1 MAEIRARIIL
11 EDSMSVELQRINGN
25 LTEFDRQVQAARNS
39 IRALSEARINIDTT
53 RSQGQITELQASMN
67 KLKKNI
73 AIVVAAKDMA
83 TESMERI
90 KSKAETLIKS
100 NYQLEITALDKTK
113 SVITGIRD
121 SIFNLKTLAAG
132 IVLGATGKEAFDL
145 TLGNAISNE
154 KYLSTLQTV
163 LHSDKKGS
171 EALKWSYNQAAAT
184 PFDAK
189 EVVSGV
195 TQLATSGL
203 DYTKYLM
210 PLGDT
215 AAAMNKPLEQAM
227 AAMAKLKSGQNG
239 IAVDMFR
246 DLGIS
251 NTDWK
256 KAGATF
262 SKQGELMQTDPQ
274 KNVDMVTKIMQE
286 KYGGLMTRQSS
297 TAGGMISNIGDT
309 INGMGRGLAGI
320 DANGAIMKGGL
331 FDNFKQQLQ
340 VIMPLLN
347 KVQDSKA
354 FSQLQ
359 KDIGQLATEGGQKL
373 TTFLKSFDNP
383 KTLKEYESNFK
394 TFISDVKAGFQIA
407 KEFGSALLAV
417 GKVLEPIIK
426 LVAAHPKLF
435 VNLFLGIEGIKGI
448 STIVGIFK
456 NIVPELSTIL
466 TATKVFGLGFTG
478 VFKAIPAVLTT
489 FSGTFNLWVGVIG
502 SVLKVKLL
510 GLMRTVATGM
520 MSIFGTVTAFF
531 EANPIVLAIS
541 LIVLAIVGL
550 YAAWKTNFGGCRT
563 YINEVIKDVEDAW
576 NGLIDFFKHPIQGT
590 INIIKSYKDNA
601 GTVSAP
607 TSIPGLSIPIP
618 IPKKKNALGTSYFE
632 GGETWVG
639 ENGPEVLKLPGGSK
653 ILSNRQSMNMM
664 NNSNQM
670 PNMNLSNSSSSMSS
684 MSSQSTKWGQD
695 IPEGM
700 AKGIK
705 DNTKSVTDA
714 TTFMAAKIKE
724 LIHFTAPDKGP
735 LTLAA

>member
-340 VIMPLLN
+340 VIMPLL
-347 KVQDSKA
+347 KP
-354 FSQLQ
+354 FH
-359 KDIGQLATEGGQKL
+359 
-373 TTFLKSFDNP
+373 
-383 KTLKEYESNFK
+383 NFK
-394 TFISDVKAGFQIA
+394 
-407 KEFGSALLAV
+407 
-417 GKVLEPIIK
+417 
-426 LVAAHPKLF
+426 
-435 VNLFLGIEGIKGI
+435 
-448 STIVGIFK
+448 
-456 NIVPELSTIL
+456 
-466 TATKVFGLGFTG
+466 
-478 VFKAIPAVLTT
+478 
-489 FSGTFNLWVGVIG
+489 
-502 SVLKVKLL
+502 
-510 GLMRTVATGM
+510 
-520 MSIFGTVTAFF
+520 
-531 EANPIVLAIS
+531 
-541 LIVLAIVGL
+541 
-550 YAAWKTNFGGCRT
+550 KT
-563 YINEVIKDVEDAW
+563 
-576 NGLIDFFKHPIQGT
+576 
-590 INIIKSYKDNA
+590 
-601 GTVSAP
+601 
-607 TSIPGLSIPIP
+607 
-618 IPKKKNALGTSYFE
+618 
-632 GGETWVG
+632 
-639 ENGPEVLKLPGGSK
+639 
-653 ILSNRQSMNMM
+653 
-664 NNSNQM
+664 
-670 PNMNLSNSSSSMSS
+670 
-684 MSSQSTKWGQD
+684 
-695 IPEGM
+695 
-700 AKGIK
+700 
-705 DNTKSVTDA
+705 
-714 TTFMAAKIKE
+714 
-724 LIHFTAPDKGP
+724 
-735 LTLAA
+735 